1 MCSHS
6 FCSTP
11 CLPLKLCSS
20 GTIGFTIHSMKEG
33 LCLEDSSEGVVEL
46 RTCSLDSVLQQWK
59 WTDHCFLVNTGTLR
73 CLSAIH
79 TDPVQTIA
87 CDSGEH
93 IKWQCKAQ
101 QLISL
106 QNSLALSTE
115 RGKLRLNTGE
125 HDTWKSL
132 DAGDICQNKLRSRR
146 ESDLETDEFDFAEGP
161 PKQRMTEAQLKFL
174 QWYYRTEDPTSW
186 KFGMLAFAFLGL
198 LIGAMLLVMGMMTNR
213 NRKQI
218 AKYKAASKVT
228 AVKPEMEELQAIVT
242 DKVTEVEEKT
252 HFTPYEQIT
261 THNSHRDWEEP
272 SYNSIASEGLKPG
285 EIVVTWK
292 DGNVSALYP
301 EPAQE
306 GQGEEDVHN
315 TDAGSLSQN
324 SPQVIASYEAIAF

>member
-1 MCSHS
+1 M
-6 FCSTP
+6 
-11 CLPLKLCSS
+11 
-20 GTIGFTIHSMKEG
+20 IHSMKEG

-59 WTDHCFLVNTGTLR
+59 WTDHWFLVNTGTLR

-101 QLISL
+101 QLISQ

-132 DAGDICQNKLRSRR
+132 DAGDICQNKRRSRR
-146 ESDLETDEFDFAEGP
+146 ESDLETDEFDFPEGP
-161 PKQRMTEAQLKFL
+161 PKQKMTEAQMKFL
-174 QWYYRTEDPTSW
+174 QWYYRTEDSTSW

-198 LIGAMLLVMGMMTNR
+198 LIGAMLLVMGMMANR

-228 AVKPEMEELQAIVT
+228 AVESEMEELQAIVT
-242 DKVTEVEEKT
+242 DNVTEVKEEKT
-252 HFTPYEQIT
+252 HFTPSEPIT
-261 THNSHRDWEEP
+261 THNSHREWDWEEP
-272 SYNSIASEGLKPG
+272 SYDSKASERLKPG

-292 DGNVSALYP
+292 DGNVSTLYP
-301 EPAQE
+301 EPAE
-306 GQGEEDVHN
+306 EEDIHN
-315 TDAGSLSQN
+315 TDAESMSHN
-324 SPQVIASYEAIAF
+324 SPQGIASSETTAF